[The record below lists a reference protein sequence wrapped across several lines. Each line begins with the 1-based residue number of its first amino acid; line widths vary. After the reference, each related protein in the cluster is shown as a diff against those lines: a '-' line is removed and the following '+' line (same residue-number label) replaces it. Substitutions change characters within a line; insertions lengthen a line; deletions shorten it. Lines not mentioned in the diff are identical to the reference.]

1 MNEEQLRMEMVRIGK
16 SLFDRGYAVGG
27 AGNIS
32 ARIDGESII
41 ATPSGSSFGRLSA
54 GELSVVDMT
63 GKLLSGP
70 RPSKEIQFHL
80 SLYRGDQECGA
91 VLHLH
96 STWSTLLACRNDIN
110 PDEVIHPFTPYYVM
124 KIGTL
129 PLIPYYPPGDIG
141 IARELAAYAG
151 RHTAFL
157 LQNHGPVVT
166 GKSLSEAGDT
176 MEELEETAKLSY
188 LLEGSKVRYLSSGEI
203 AALKKGR

>member
-32 ARIDGESII
+32 ARIDGESIL
-41 ATPSGSSFGRLSA
+41 ATPSGSSLGRLSA

-63 GKLLSGP
+63 GRLLSGL

-110 PDEVIHPFTPYYVM
+110 PDEVIPPFTPYYVM

-141 IARELAAYAG
+141 IARELEAYAG
-151 RHTAFL
+151 RYTAFL

-166 GKSLSEAGDT
+166 GKSLFEAGDT

-203 AALKKGR
+203 AVLKKGR